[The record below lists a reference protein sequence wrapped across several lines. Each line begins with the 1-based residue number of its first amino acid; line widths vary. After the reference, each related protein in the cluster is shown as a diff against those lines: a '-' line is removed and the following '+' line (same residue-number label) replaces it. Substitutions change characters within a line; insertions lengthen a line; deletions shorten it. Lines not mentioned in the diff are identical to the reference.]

1 MMASDKPGL
10 LKEKGLKV
18 TPQRVAVLEALDGC
32 PGEHPTAEAIIE
44 IIREKNPNIAT
55 GTIYKILEVFVE
67 HDLIKRVNTN
77 KDVMRY
83 DIFTSQH
90 HHLYSVDSDRIEDY
104 CDEQLNRILNEYFKK
119 RRIPGF
125 RIEDIQ
131 VQIKG
136 KFFDK

>member
-1 MMASDKPGL
+1 MITSDKPGL

-18 TPQRVAVLEALDGC
+18 TPQRIAVLEALDGC
-32 PGEHPTAEAIIE
+32 SGEHPTAEAIIK
-44 IIREKNPNIAT
+44 IIRKKNPSITT
-55 GTIYKILEVFVE
+55 GTIYKILDVLVE
-67 HDLIKRVNTN
+67 HDLLKKVNTDKN
-77 KDVMRY
+77 IMRY
-83 DIFTSQH
+83 DVITSQH
-90 HHLYSVDSDRIEDY
+90 HHLYSVDTDRIEDY
-104 CDEQLNRILNEYFKK
+104 YDEQLNRILNEYFKK